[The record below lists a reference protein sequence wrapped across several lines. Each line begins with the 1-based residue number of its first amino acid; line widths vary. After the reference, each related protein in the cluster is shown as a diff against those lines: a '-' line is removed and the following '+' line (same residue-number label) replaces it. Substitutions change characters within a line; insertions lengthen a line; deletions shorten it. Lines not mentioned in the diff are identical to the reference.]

1 MKERAPQNGCRLII
15 VTIVG
20 KTIAKEKSHFIIQLY
35 NRTGTMSRKAYS

>member
-20 KTIAKEKSHFIIQLY
+20 KTIAKREESFHY
-35 NRTGTMSRKAYS
+35 TVV